1 MYMRGCTCMCVCV
14 CGVCVRYFN
23 TIFIQVASERNLY
36 DPGDD
41 SVSFAFYLLLQLLL
55 LPSWCVV
62 FSSLFSFYF
71 YSKHVLCAEV
81 EREEKVVGILVGI
94 LRIIAALALN
104 LCTRK
109 CAQCLLLLLFLYVR
123 MRDNRISIR
132 KYPLRDLYT

>member
-55 LPSWCVV
+55 LLLSWCVV

-109 CAQCLLLLLFLYVR
+109 CAQCLLLLL
-123 MRDNRISIR
+123 
-132 KYPLRDLYT
+132 